1 MYANKAIV
9 TDYEY
14 EKMINLFLDVAW
26 NWEAIGEK
34 EIAKK
39 FFQASAYYRDRE
51 GWTIPEELRY
61 KIKEENINIKSEP
74 NKKELIDIAKQ
85 YVYKIEGRKQKY
97 IGIIKRILPN
107 GYSGFIKQKNL
118 KKDIYFR
125 KNNIKNKKIFKE
137 GTKVTYEIIEC
148 DNGKIEAVEIEG
160 VEYHGRN
167 KY

>member
-1 MYANKAIV
+1 MEGIVVENKLNKPIKVESV
-9 TDYEY
+9 T
-14 EKMINLFLDVAW
+14 KFLDC
-26 NWEAIGEK
+26 I
-34 EIAKK
+34 
-39 FFQASAYYRDRE
+39 
-51 GWTIPEELRY
+51 
-61 KIKEENINIKSEP
+61 
-74 NKKELIDIAKQ
+74 
-85 YVYKIEGRKQKY
+85 IEGRKQKY

>member
-97 IGIIKRILPN
+97 IGIIKRI
-107 GYSGFIKQKNL
+107 IKVDN
-118 KKDIYFR
+118 INTSFR